1 MLFESS
7 SQGNDF
13 CPPEKRVNITN
24 MDKLR
29 KNLSS
34 LVKRNLSVV
43 QEGLRGIEDD
53 QETKEIRKSIEK
65 NLNNIDNA
73 YASSV
78 LETSKIMDRFAKQID
93 DQKVSINNILGENV
107 VRDEKKINILN
118 GMKEDTATFQR
129 LGNVRY
135 RVFFIIAIVCVIF
148 AFIYVKIESSPYLIL
163 AAILT
168 CVFLFI
174 NTLIYRFV

>member
-13 CPPEKRVNITN
+13 CPPEKRVKITN

-34 LVKRNLSVV
+34 LVKRNLSIV

-53 QETKEIRKSIEK
+53 EETKKIRKSIEN
-65 NLNNIDNA
+65 NLNNIDSS

-78 LETSKIMDRFAKQID
+78 LETSKIMDKFAKQID
-93 DQKVSINNILGENV
+93 DQKVSINNVLGENV
-107 VRDEKKINILN
+107 VRDEKKIIH
-118 GMKEDTATFQR
+118 K
-129 LGNVRY
+129 
-135 RVFFIIAIVCVIF
+135 
-148 AFIYVKIESSPYLIL
+148 
-163 AAILT
+163 
-168 CVFLFI
+168 
-174 NTLIYRFV
+174 